1 MSPKSDGP
9 ISTIKWEWSNWDFLN
24 AQRQVNITFERILFL
39 QHAQTIACT
48 MYSISNAFKI
58 CDGFNLHDFIMENK
72 HITLV

>member
-1 MSPKSDGP
+1 MHSDKLTLPLKGFGFCSMPKLLHG
-9 ISTIKWEWSNWDFLN
+9 
-24 AQRQVNITFERILFL
+24 
-39 QHAQTIACT
+39 T